1 MELWNGVSDF
11 DWEIPAGNGIRR
23 SNAQYVSLE
32 SHTPTTCASGRA
44 VPPADLRNVRWVSH

>member
-23 SNAQYVSLE
+23 SNAHASLE
-32 SHTPTTCASGRA
+32 GHTPTTFASGRA
-44 VPPADLRNVRWVSH
+44 LPAADLRNVRWVSH